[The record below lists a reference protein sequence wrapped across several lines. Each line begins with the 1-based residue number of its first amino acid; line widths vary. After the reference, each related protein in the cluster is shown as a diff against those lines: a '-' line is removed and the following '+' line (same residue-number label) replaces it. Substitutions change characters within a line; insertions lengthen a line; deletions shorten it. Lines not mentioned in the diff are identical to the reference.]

1 MSLSVS
7 LTNDTGVKLQ
17 LDMGSPEIAPPDLR
31 NLGKLPSVQA
41 ALGDL
46 DKLRA
51 AWSDVVSTQ
60 VYLQQCCN
68 TMVYHNKLA
77 VSSTYNIAIL

>member
-7 LTNDTGVKLQ
+7 LTNATGVKVQ
-17 LDMGSPEIAPPDLR
+17 LDMGSPDIAPPDIR
-31 NLGKLPSVQA
+31 NLGKIPAVQA
-41 ALGDL
+41 ALSDL

-60 VYLQQCCN
+60 VYL
-68 TMVYHNKLA
+68 
-77 VSSTYNIAIL
+77 

>member
-7 LTNDTGVKLQ
+7 LTNATGVKVQ
-17 LDMGSPEIAPPDLR
+17 LDMGSPDIAPPDLR
-31 NLGKLPSVQA
+31 NLGTIPAVQA
-41 ALGDL
+41 ALSDL

-60 VYLQQCCN
+60 VHYIVLLYF
-68 TMVYHNKLA
+68 TAASLHEVGPH
-77 VSSTYNIAIL
+77 